1 MLLHNLLDRLYIR
14 ISNCLDRA
22 PLDMDYLEFI
32 CSQELVVL
40 SALSNQLQI
49 PQAVYDALT
58 EVHRLVSVQ
67 NVKEKCITVSL
78 ERGNSGCPRVIVS
91 KEYVNELLN
100 MGLSVKCIANFVGV
114 SRWTLQRRMND
125 WGFSVRGL
133 YSNLTDDELDVL
145 ISDIHNSNPHAGYRM
160 MLGLLRAQG
169 HRVQWQ
175 RVRASMHRV
184 DTAGIVSRMS
194 ELRCVVRRTY
204 SVPGPRSL
212 MHIDTNHKL
221 IRCDCV

>member
-1 MLLHNLLDRLYIR
+1 
-14 ISNCLDRA
+14 
-22 PLDMDYLEFI
+22 MDYLEFI

-125 WGFSVRGL
+125 GILCERSV
-133 YSNLTDDELDVL
+133 
-145 ISDIHNSNPHAGYRM
+145 
-160 MLGLLRAQG
+160 Q
-169 HRVQWQ
+169 
-175 RVRASMHRV
+175 
-184 DTAGIVSRMS
+184 
-194 ELRCVVRRTY
+194 
-204 SVPGPRSL
+204 
-212 MHIDTNHKL
+212 
-221 IRCDCV
+221 